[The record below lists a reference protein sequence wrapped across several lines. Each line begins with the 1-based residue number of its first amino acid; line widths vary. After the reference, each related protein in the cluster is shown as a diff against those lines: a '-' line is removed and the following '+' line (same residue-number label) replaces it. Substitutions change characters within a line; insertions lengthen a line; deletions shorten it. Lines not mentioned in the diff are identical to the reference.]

1 LSVILPIE
9 RPSLGFDPCTG
20 ETVELRF
27 IVASRETNEAAL
39 IRVRGAARVRATL
52 ASIDARSLDDVRH
65 AQAIVTRAGGVMT
78 LVSLVAAAK
87 PVFAGFQTIVA
98 EPSTNLQDLAH
109 QRDGLEL
116 EMDTCDK
123 DIEVLEAA
131 KR

>member
-1 LSVILPIE
+1 
-9 RPSLGFDPCTG
+9 
-20 ETVELRF
+20 
-27 IVASRETNEAAL
+27 
-39 IRVRGAARVRATL
+39 
-52 ASIDARSLDDVRH
+52 
-65 AQAIVTRAGGVMT
+65 MT